1 MVCSFSRLLCKL
13 CTGLVAQGCSTYV
26 CHGAF
31 LILFNC
37 CVDTARFRKAHSL
50 IHLLMTEFWDYAW
63 SLNNEV
69 SLLLA
74 GPGISGYSHATE
86 KAGPSLAQCLQQ
98 AEEVIPSAQHKETPV
113 YLGAT
118 AGMRLL
124 RYCRACPLSSELHL
138 GVQWGPL
145 RSSPW
150 MHCQLTLC
158 QIPSS
163 APDLSE
169 PRVPCAFPLL
179 PRSLQPSIISC
190 IHRSTETAGDQQCP
204 S

>member
-1 MVCSFSRLLCKL
+1 MGWLN
-13 CTGLVAQGCSTYV
+13 
-26 CHGAF
+26 
-31 LILFNC
+31 LIVLPVIWFNN
-37 CVDTARFRKAHSL
+37 
-50 IHLLMTEFWDYAW
+50 LLMTEFWDCAW

-124 RYCRACPLSSELHL
+124 RYCRARPPSCRAAPGMAV
-138 GVQWGPL
+138 GVQQGPL

-150 MHCQLTLC
+150 MYCQLTLC
-158 QIPSS
+158 QIP
-163 APDLSE
+163 
-169 PRVPCAFPLL
+169 PLL
-179 PRSLQPSIISC
+179 LTSLSPESPVLSHCFPTHSSPPSSPASTG
-190 IHRSTETAGDQQCP
+190 STETAGDQQCQAEHP
-204 S
+204 HNKGMLKHPHSLSLGLIPDF